1 MKPTRRN
8 LLFLMTDQQRA
19 DTLGMRQ
26 CGREVTPNLN
36 ALAGESAVF
45 RRAYTT
51 CPLGVPARTA
61 LVTGLYPTAN
71 GVVYNDWACLRA
83 GDCTPIHQHLS
94 RLGYRLGH
102 VGTVH
107 VALRPGLL
115 RRVPFD
121 LVAGADRFQAPPIS
135 DADGAEASD
144 PVFRSAVEE
153 NIEGDRFIKHYAN
166 TRTAAS
172 AANPAQ
178 IYDSWLVEQALA
190 FLHKST
196 RQEHPWALFLWLR
209 VPKPPLVVPEPYFSR
224 FDPEAIDLPDN
235 VGRASADEPASRR
248 RSPAAQLARGV
259 DEAQWRRVWSAYLGL
274 CSLADDLL
282 GKVLL
287 WMREQRQMDRTV
299 LVMTSDHGEHLGQH
313 AMYQKME
320 MYEPALRVPLLVAD
334 RHLGPA
340 RIDTPVSHL
349 DVLPTLS
356 ELMGLG
362 IEDKIDGVS
371 LVSALRSGQSEE
383 NSSVFA
389 QYSGNPAIGDLRR
402 AVISNRYKYVI
413 DGDGQR
419 ELYDLVSDPLEMEN
433 LATSVA
439 CEPTM
444 NELHQQA
451 AQWGQNHGDWF
462 DF

>member
-1 MKPTRRN
+1 MEPTRRN

-19 DTLGMRQ
+19 DTLFMRQ
-26 CGREVTPNLN
+26 CGREVTPHLN
-36 ALAGESAVF
+36 ALAADSAVF
-45 RRAYTT
+45 QRAYTT

-61 LVTGLYPTAN
+61 LATGLYPTTN
-71 GVVYNDWACLRA
+71 GVVYNDWSCLRA
-83 GDCTPIHQHLS
+83 GDYRPIHQYLS

-102 VGTVH
+102 VGTMH
-107 VALRPGLL
+107 VAVRPGLSQ
-115 RRVPFD
+115 RVPFD
-121 LVAGADRFQAPPIS
+121 LLTGPEKFQPPPIS
-135 DADGAEASD
+135 QADGADPSD
-144 PVFRSAVEE
+144 RTFRTPVQE
-153 NIEGDRFIKHYAN
+153 NIEGDRFTKHYAN
-166 TRTAAS
+166 TRAAAS

-190 FLHKST
+190 FLHKAS
-196 RQEHPWALFLWLR
+196 RQRRPWALFLWLR
-209 VPKPPLVVPEPYFSR
+209 LPHPPLVVPEPYFSR
-224 FDPEAIDLPDN
+224 FDPDTIDLPAN
-235 VGRASADEPASRR
+235 VGHPASGEPPSRR
-248 RSPAAQLARGV
+248 GSPAAQLARGV

-274 CSLADDLL
+274 CNLADDLL
-282 GKVLL
+282 GKVLH
-287 WMREQRQMDRTV
+287 WMREQRQMDRTT

-320 MYEPALRVPLLVAD
+320 MYEPALRVPLLIAD

-349 DVLPTLS
+349 DILPTLS

-362 IEDKIDGVS
+362 IEEATDGVS
-371 LVSALRSGQSEE
+371 LVSTLRSGQSEQ

-413 DGDGQR
+413 DGDGRR
-419 ELYDLVSDPLEMEN
+419 ELYDLIDDPLEMEN

-444 NELHQQA
+444 SELHQQA
-451 AQWGQNHGDWF
+451 AQWGRSHGDWF